1 MFSVRMLLS
10 IGLDLAV
17 AEFLKMDLGN
27 ERDILLVYHL
37 SIMCGITIGKMILI
51 SRC

>member
-10 IGLDLAV
+10 VGLDLAV

-37 SIMCGITIGKMILI
+37 SIMCGIYH
-51 SRC
+51 R